1 MAKFSIEITALALVR
16 QTLVIEADTE
26 DEAQDMVYEQ
36 EIYNDHEWIYDGL
49 DDDES
54 PRIQSITEVK

>member
-1 MAKFSIEITALALVR
+1 MAKFSIEITALALAR

-36 EIYNDHEWIYDGL
+36 EIYNDHEWIF

-54 PRIQSITEVK
+54 PQIQSITEVK